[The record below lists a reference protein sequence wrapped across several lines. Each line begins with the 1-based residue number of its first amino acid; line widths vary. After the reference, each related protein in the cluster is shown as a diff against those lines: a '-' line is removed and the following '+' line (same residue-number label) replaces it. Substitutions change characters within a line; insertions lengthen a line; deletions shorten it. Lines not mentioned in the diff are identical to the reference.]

1 MKIEKV
7 VVGMLLNNSYLVIS
21 DENNAVLID
30 PSSDFNAI
38 DNMITKSG
46 AYLKYVFLTH
56 GHFDH
61 IATAGEFIKKY
72 GAKLVISE
80 KDAEMICDES
90 KSLAYMFTSS
100 FEPLYADILVKDGD
114 EINIDELKFS
124 FIETPGH
131 SKGSVCILCG
141 DTVFSGDTV
150 LENSIGRTDFY
161 GGSSTQIMNSIKKI
175 ADLDENLKLLG
186 GHGAP
191 STIKKEK
198 QTNPYFNL
206 G

>member
-7 VVGMLLNNSYLVIS
+7 AVGMLLNNSYLVVS

-38 DNMITKSG
+38 DSMLKKSG
-46 AYLKYVFLTH
+46 AALKFIFLTH

-61 IATAGEFIKKY
+61 IATAGEFTKKY
-72 GAKLVISE
+72 GAKLVVSE
-80 KDAEMICDES
+80 KDAEMICDET
-90 KSLAYMFTSS
+90 KSLAYMFTSR
-100 FEPLYADILVKDGD
+100 FNPLRADILVKDGD
-114 EINIDELKFS
+114 ELNLDELRFT

-141 DTVFSGDTV
+141 DTLFSGDTV

-161 GGSSTQIMNSIKKI
+161 GGNLTEIMNSIKKI
-175 ADLDENLKLLG
+175 AIMDENLKLLG

-191 STIKKEK
+191 STIRKEK